1 MKKSEYEI
9 ICQIIE
15 HKVMY
20 LLENNRLKEM
30 LIDEITYDIEN
41 REDIIIEDDTGQE
54 VINDRR

>member
-9 ICQIIE
+9 LCRIIE
-15 HKVMY
+15 QKVMY
-20 LLENNRLKEM
+20 LLENNNLKEM

>member
-15 HKVMY
+15 HTVMY

>member
-9 ICQIIE
+9 LCRIIE
-15 HKVMY
+15 QKVMY
-20 LLENNRLKEM
+20 LLENNNLKEM

-41 REDIIIEDDTGQE
+41 RDDIIIEDDTGQE

>member
-1 MKKSEYEI
+1 MKKSEYEKL
-9 ICQIIE
+9 CRIIE
-15 HKVMY
+15 QKVMY
-20 LLENNRLKEM
+20 LLENNNLKEM

>member
-15 HKVMY
+15 QKVMY
-20 LLENNRLKEM
+20 LLENNNLKEM